1 MSDPIFGET
10 VPALLRRLLADH
22 RRLLPAL
29 QNWAESLS
37 SPARGTARERLE
49 GLASQL
55 RTHARIEEETLFQ
68 AMADILGSSALAGY
82 EMQHD
87 DIDEVLEELLAT
99 QDGLPQNATEL
110 AERLLWYCES
120 HFEIE
125 EKHIFREA
133 LQRLTSDQ
141 WQALNARAD
150 QLAAAGP
157 AS

>member
-1 MSDPIFGET
+1 MSEATFGET
-10 VPALLRRLLADH
+10 LPALLQRLLAEH
-22 RRLLPAL
+22 RSLLPAL
-29 QNWAESLS
+29 QDWAESLS
-37 SPARGTARERLE
+37 SPGEHASREQLE

-87 DIDEVLEELLAT
+87 DIDEVLGELLAA
-99 QDGLPQNATEL
+99 QDGLPPNAAEL

-133 LQRLTSDQ
+133 LQRLTSVQ
-141 WQALNARAD
+141 WQALSARAD
-150 QLAAAGP
+150 QLAATGS